1 VASPVEGILNFAAQ
15 IPATNGFF
23 PGLVYDRDISKDL
36 LSIRRNLPFPL
47 LSQNTKYYFLDVS
60 RVKRRRLAF
69 ARTPLAIFNYNQSSV
84 LSKTSRRSVVGTPFY
99 IWKIVNH
106 VRFVP

>member
-36 LSIRRNLPFPL
+36 LSIRRNLPFL
-47 LSQNTKYYFLDVS
+47 CYRKTENT
-60 RVKRRRLAF
+60 
-69 ARTPLAIFNYNQSSV
+69 IF
-84 LSKTSRRSVVGTPFY
+84 
-99 IWKIVNH
+99 
-106 VRFVP
+106 